1 MALAVMR
8 RLLAASFAF
17 AFVLA
22 AGLTQ
27 PISRAQG
34 LPSATLSLLA
44 QSAWNSVE
52 QPIDIRVRATNDSAV
67 ELGSLTLVLSIW
79 APARSRSV
87 YETSLESDATTTL
100 FAYSFAQGGALQPGA
115 SRNFRIRQSLN
126 SVGSRAESAIY
137 PLRIDLLSDI
147 TPVATLRTPMI
158 FLNDPPQEP
167 LNMTWTWV
175 LSEPLQYG
183 PDGMFVPGSIEE
195 DIAPGGRLDAIVQA
209 IGLAGGGAMDL
220 VMSAALADQLTR
232 MAAGYQIKEA
242 DGSIR
247 TVEKGAGGSAD
258 AARILES
265 VSALVKHLSVELV
278 ATPYGD
284 ANVPSIFQAGL
295 NADFTTLLERGH
307 AAVTSALGTAPRT
320 DIFRPPYT
328 QLDGPSVSRLGARGV
343 SLVLMDANFLPPPAG
358 TRFSPRSVARLVG
371 KHEVSAV
378 VPDDGAM
385 NAMVTHGDDPRL
397 AAHAALGELAAD
409 WLEFPGTPGRGVA
422 LLFPETT
429 AFSPS
434 FLRNFVRLIVS
445 SPWLRP
451 VTATTLVAIEDAPEA
466 REAIPPQS
474 FPQFGPDYVNGLKAA
489 KASLSQ
495 FRLAAPGATEL
506 SDRLGEDLLL
516 AEGGAF
522 VTDPSLGERFVAA
535 TENAIHDTYAQVRI
549 AGSVLTL
556 ASRGGLI
563 PITIANDSGYQLS
576 VLLRLVTDRRLA
588 FSNGNSQVVQLP
600 EGKTTF
606 TFPVRAET
614 TGRILF
620 KVQVLTPVTAA
631 PPRTITEL
639 EMVVRSTGYNQVAL
653 FITVGAGVF
662 LLAWWGRRFL
672 PRRKH

>member
-1 MALAVMR
+1 MR
-8 RLLAASFAF
+8 RLLAVSFAF

-22 AGLTQ
+22 AGPTQ
-27 PISRAQG
+27 PVSRAQEP
-34 LPSATLSLLA
+34 PSATLTLLA
-44 QSAWNSVE
+44 QPAWNSVE
-52 QPIDIRVRATNDSAV
+52 QPIDIRIRATNDSAV

-87 YETSLESDATTTL
+87 YEISLQSDATTTL
-100 FAYSFAQGGALQPGA
+100 FAYSFPQGGSLQPGA
-115 SRNFRIRQSLN
+115 SRVFRIRQALN
-126 SVGSRAESAIY
+126 SVGTRAESAIY

-183 PDGMFVPGSIEE
+183 PDGIFLPGPIEE

-209 IGLAGGGAMDL
+209 IGLAGGGPMDL

-232 MAAGYQIKEA
+232 MAGGYQIKET

-258 AARILES
+258 AARILGS

-284 ANVPSIFQAGL
+284 ATVPSIFQGL
-295 NADFTTLLERGH
+295 NADFTTLLERGR

-320 DIFRPPYT
+320 DLFRPPYT
-328 QLDGPSVSRLGARGV
+328 QLDAPSVSRLGARGV
-343 SLVLMDANFLPPPAG
+343 SLVLVDANFLPPPAG
-358 TRFSPRSVARLVG
+358 TRFSPRSVARLMAG
-371 KHEVSAV
+371 KHEVTAV

-385 NAMVTHGDDPRL
+385 NAMTTYGDDPGL
-397 AAHAALGELAAD
+397 AAHAVLGELAAD

-422 LLFPETT
+422 LLFPEST
-429 AFSPS
+429 AFSPI
-434 FLRNFVRLIVS
+434 FLRNFVRLVVT

-451 VTATTLVAIEDAPEA
+451 VTASTLVALTDVLDDRETIPE
-466 REAIPPQS
+466 QS
-474 FPQFGPDYVNGLKAA
+474 FRQFGPDYVNRLKAA

-495 FRLAAPGATEL
+495 FKLAAPGATEL
-506 SDRLGEDLLL
+506 TDHLGEDLLL
-516 AEGGAF
+516 AESGAS
-522 VTDPSLGERFVAA
+522 VSDPSLGGRFIAA
-535 TENAIHDTYAQVRI
+535 TENSIRETYAQVKI

-563 PITIANDSGYQLS
+563 PITIANDSGYRLS
-576 VLLRLVTDRRLA
+576 VLLRLITDRRLA
-588 FSNGNSQVVQLP
+588 FSAGNSQVAQLP

-614 TGRILF
+614 TGRIVF
-620 KVQVLTPVTAA
+620 KVQVLTPATAT
-631 PPRTITEL
+631 PPKTITEL